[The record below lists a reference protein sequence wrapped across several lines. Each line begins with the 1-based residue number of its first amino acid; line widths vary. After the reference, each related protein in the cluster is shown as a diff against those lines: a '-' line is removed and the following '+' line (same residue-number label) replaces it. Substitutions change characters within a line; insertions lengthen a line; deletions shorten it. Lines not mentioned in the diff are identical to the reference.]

1 MWDERYA
8 EEEYAYGKQPNDFLV
23 ENFRVIPKGKVLSL
37 AEGEGR
43 NAVFLAQQG
52 YDVTAVD
59 GSSVGLE
66 KAQKLAQEKGV
77 KITTIQADLDSYEIE
92 TNMWDGIISIFCP
105 LTESQ
110 RQRIHQQVVLG
121 LKENGVYLIEAYT
134 PEQVELGTGG
144 GKSIE
149 TMTTKQSLEQD
160 LSALKFLKLHQTIRE
175 IIEGKYHTGIGSVVQ
190 GIAVKI

>member
-23 ENFRVIPKGKVLSL
+23 ENFKVIPKGKVLSL

-92 TNMWDGIISIFCP
+92 ANTWDGIISIFCP
-105 LTESQ
+105 LTEYQ
-110 RQRIHQQVVLG
+110 RQRIHQQVVAG

>member
-23 ENFRVIPKGKVLSL
+23 ENFKVIPKGKVLSL

-52 YDVTAVD
+52 YDVTAID

-110 RQRIHQQVVLG
+110 RQRIHQQVVAG

-175 IIEGKYHTGIGSVVQ
+175 IIEGKYHTGMGSVVQ

>member
-23 ENFRVIPKGKVLSL
+23 ENFKVIPKGKVLSL

-92 TNMWDGIISIFCP
+92 ANTWDGIISIFCP

-110 RQRIHQQVVLG
+110 RQRIHQQVVAG

>member
-23 ENFRVIPKGKVLSL
+23 ESFKVIPKGKVLSL

>member
-1 MWDERYA
+1 MVA
-8 EEEYAYGKQPNDFLV
+8 
-23 ENFRVIPKGKVLSL
+23 
-37 AEGEGR
+37 
-43 NAVFLAQQG
+43 
-52 YDVTAVD
+52 
-59 GSSVGLE
+59 
-66 KAQKLAQEKGV
+66 
-77 KITTIQADLDSYEIE
+77 
-92 TNMWDGIISIFCP
+92 
-105 LTESQ
+105 
-110 RQRIHQQVVLG
+110 G

-175 IIEGKYHTGIGSVVQ
+175 IVEGKYHTGIGSVVQ

>member
-23 ENFRVIPKGKVLSL
+23 ENFKVIPKGKVLSL

-175 IIEGKYHTGIGSVVQ
+175 IIEGKYHTGMGSVVQ

>member
-8 EEEYAYGKQPNDFLV
+8 EGEYAYGKQPNDFLV
-23 ENFRVIPKGKVLSL
+23 ENFKVIPKGKVLSL

-175 IIEGKYHTGIGSVVQ
+175 IIEGKYHTGMGSVVQ

>member
-23 ENFRVIPKGKVLSL
+23 ENFKVIPKGKVLSL

-110 RQRIHQQVVLG
+110 RQRIHQQVVAG

-175 IIEGKYHTGIGSVVQ
+175 IIEGKYHTGMGSVVQ

>member
-8 EEEYAYGKQPNDFLV
+8 EGEYAYGKQPNDFLV
-23 ENFRVIPKGKVLSL
+23 ENFKVIPKGKVLSL

-92 TNMWDGIISIFCP
+92 ANTWDGIISIFCP

-110 RQRIHQQVVLG
+110 RQWIHQQVVAG

-175 IIEGKYHTGIGSVVQ
+175 IIEGKYHTGMGSVVQ

>member
-175 IIEGKYHTGIGSVVQ
+175 IIEGKYHTGMGSVVQ